1 VRASTDEI
9 APPDFEENPM
19 KHERPD
25 LRRRE
30 VIAAAAASLLP
41 LRSFAQSAETT
52 YPERNIIVYC
62 AFAAGGPTDIAMR
75 SLADAVSKILPRR
88 VLVENKPGAGGALAA
103 QQMAQTAKPDGYT
116 LSQTALGVF
125 RLPHMTKTTFDPL
138 NDLTWI
144 LNVAGYEFGTMVRSD
159 APWKTWQEFIAY
171 AKANPGKINYASPGI
186 GTSLHLTMDD
196 IAAREKI
203 QWTQV
208 PFKGTAESITAL
220 RGGHVNAV
228 AGTPAWELIEPG
240 TLRLLTSWGPNRNR
254 RSPNVP
260 TLRELYGIVANSP
273 WGIAG
278 PKGMDPRVVR
288 VVHDTFRKAL
298 SDTTFVQTLDRVG
311 MEVYYMAGDEYTK
324 WRRETAAFEKAAV
337 ERLGLQLK

>member
-1 VRASTDEI
+1 MSEKDRA
-9 APPDFEENPM
+9 
-19 KHERPD
+19 D
-25 LRRRE
+25 LARRHF
-30 VIAAAAASLLP
+30 IGAAAVSLFP
-41 LRSFAQSAETT
+41 LRALAQVSETP
-52 YPERNIIVYC
+52 YPERNIVIYC
-62 AFAAGGPTDIAMR
+62 TFGAGGPTDLAMR
-75 SLADAVSKILPRR
+75 SLGDAVSKILPRR
-88 VLVENKPGAGGALAA
+88 ILIENKPGAGGALAP

-116 LSQTALGVF
+116 LSQVPLGVF

-144 LNVAGYEFGTMVRSD
+144 LNVAGYEFGTMVRADS
-159 APWKTWQEFIAY
+159 PWKTWAEFIAF
-171 AKANPGKINYASPGI
+171 AKANPGKITYGSPGI

-208 PFKGTAESITAL
+208 PFKGTADSTTAL
-220 RGGHVNAV
+220 RGGHVHAV
-228 AGTPAWELIEPG
+228 AGTPAWELIDAG
-240 TLRLLTSWGPNRNR
+240 TVRLLTTWGPNRNR

-260 TLRELYGIVANSP
+260 TLKELYGIVANSP

-288 VVHDTFRKAL
+288 VVHDSFRKAMADPL
-298 SDTTFVQTLDRVG
+298 FVQTLDRVG
-311 MEVYYMAGDEYTK
+311 MEVFYMAGDEYLK
-324 WRRETAAFEKAAV
+324 WRRDTAASEKAAV

>member
-1 VRASTDEI
+1 MHDPR
-9 APPDFEENPM
+9 
-19 KHERPD
+19 RPD
-25 LRRRE
+25 LRRRQL
-30 VIAAAAASLLP
+30 ITAAAASLLP
-41 LRSFAQSAETT
+41 LRAFAQSAEIA
-52 YPERNIIVYC
+52 YPERNIMLYC
-62 AFAAGGPTDIAMR
+62 AFGAGGPTDLAMR
-75 SLADAVSKILPRR
+75 GLADAVSKILPRR
-88 VLVENKPGAGGALAA
+88 VIIESKPGAGGALAP

-116 LSQTALGVF
+116 LSQVALGVF

-144 LNVAGYEFGTMVRSD
+144 LNVAGYEFGTMVRADS
-159 APWKTWQEFIAY
+159 PWKTWQEFVAF
-171 AKANPGKINYASPGI
+171 AKANPGKITYGSPGI

-208 PFKGTAESITAL
+208 PFKGTAESTTAL
-220 RGGHVNAV
+220 RGGHVHAV
-228 AGTPAWELIEPG
+228 AGTPAWELVDSG
-240 TLRLLTSWGPNRNR
+240 TVRVLNTWGPNRNK

-260 TLRELYGIVANSP
+260 TLKEVYGIVSNSP

-278 PKGMDPRVVR
+278 PKGMDPRVVKTL
-288 VVHDTFRKAL
+288 HDAFRKA
-298 SDTTFVQTLDRVG
+298 SADPAFIQTLERVG
-311 MEVYYMAGDEYTK
+311 MEVFYMAGDEYLK

>member
-1 VRASTDEI
+1 MHHA
-9 APPDFEENPM
+9 
-19 KHERPD
+19 RPN
-25 LRRRE
+25 LRRRQL
-30 VIAAAAASLLP
+30 IAAAGASLLP
-41 LRSFAQSAETT
+41 MHAFAQSAETA
-52 YPERNIIVYC
+52 YPERNIMLYC
-62 AFAAGGPTDIAMR
+62 AFGAGGPTDLAMR
-75 SLADAVSKILPRR
+75 GLADAVSKILPRR
-88 VLVENKPGAGGALAA
+88 VIIESKPGAGGALAP

-116 LSQTALGVF
+116 LSQVALGVF

-144 LNVAGYEFGTMVRSD
+144 LNVAGYEFGTMVRADS
-159 APWKTWQEFIAY
+159 PWKTWQEFVAF
-171 AKANPGKINYASPGI
+171 AKANPGKITYGSPGI

-208 PFKGTAESITAL
+208 PFKGTAESTTAL
-220 RGGHVNAV
+220 RGGHVHAV
-228 AGTPAWELIEPG
+228 AGTPAWELVDAG
-240 TLRLLTSWGPNRNR
+240 TVRVLNTWGPNRNK

-260 TLRELYGIVANSP
+260 TLKELYGIVSNSP

-278 PKGMDPRVVR
+278 PKGMDPRIVR
-288 VVHDTFRKAL
+288 TLHDAFRRAL
-298 SDTTFVQTLDRVG
+298 ADPAFIQTLERVG
-311 MEVYYMAGDEYTK
+311 MEVFYMAGDDYLK